1 MSEERSAARDRPSP
15 WAIAERRP
23 PSGWVI
29 TEASLQRFA
38 LTIVL
43 CLIAALLSLWGTF
56 MGGSLVV
63 VPLFSLQNEMW
74 NRPDNPAT
82 WPTAGLGLLAGLVCL
97 HAARSD
103 DRTRRRLAVAAV
115 ALGFVWQAVEFLKM

>member
-1 MSEERSAARDRPSP
+1 MREDRNAAPAQPSP

-29 TEASLQRFA
+29 TEASFRRFCV
-38 LTIVL
+38 TIVL
-43 CLIAALLSLWGTF
+43 WLFGVWLTLWGLL
-56 MGGSLVV
+56 MAGSLVV
-63 VPLFSLQNEMW
+63 VPLFSLQNKMW

-82 WPTAGLGLLAGLVCL
+82 WPNAGLSLLAGLLCL
-97 HAARSD
+97 YAARSD

-115 ALGFVWQAVEFLKM
+115 TIGVVWQAVEFLKM